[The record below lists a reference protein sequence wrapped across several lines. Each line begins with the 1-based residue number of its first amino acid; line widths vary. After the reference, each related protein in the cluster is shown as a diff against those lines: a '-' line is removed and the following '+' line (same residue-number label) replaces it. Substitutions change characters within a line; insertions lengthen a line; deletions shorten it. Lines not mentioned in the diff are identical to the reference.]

1 MKGFGG
7 RALSST
13 LARASA
19 FFVLA
24 DFAAYAA
31 AQDAVDVLYRDTD
44 AWTRKA
50 AINTLNMGMFSSDR
64 SVRQYAQRIWRIKP
78 VL

>member
-1 MKGFGG
+1 MSEGE
-7 RALSST
+7 T
-13 LARASA
+13 
-19 FFVLA
+19 FFVVA

-31 AQDAVDVLYRDTD
+31 AQDAVDAVYRDTD

-50 AINTLNMGMFSSDR
+50 ATNTLNMGVFSSDR
-64 SVRQYAQRIWRIKP
+64 SVREYAQRIWRIKP